1 MRHRRRQPRQRA
13 IYVASEAP
21 DMANSRVAMIDVPAI
36 TPPAGMYSHVSH
48 DTGLGL
54 FFVAGQL
61 AFDSS
66 GNIVGKGDFVAQ
78 MRQVFANLEG
88 ALKAAG
94 CTFNDVLKFTT
105 YMTRDSDIPA
115 FMDTRRELYAT
126 IFPDGTYPPNTLL
139 IISRLVHPDCLIEIE
154 AIAAAKR

>member
-1 MRHRRRQPRQRA
+1 
-13 IYVASEAP
+13 
-21 DMANSRVAMIDVPAI
+21 MANSRVIMIDVPEI

-61 AFDSS
+61 SFDPS
-66 GNIVGKGDFVAQ
+66 GNIVGKGDFAAQ

-94 CTFNDVLKFTT
+94 CGFADVLKFTT
-105 YMTRDSDIPA
+105 YLTRASDIQA

-126 IFPDGTYPPNTLL
+126 IFPDGKYPPNTLL
-139 IISRLVHPDCLIEIE
+139 IISRLVDPECLIEIE

>member
-1 MRHRRRQPRQRA
+1 M
-13 IYVASEAP
+13 AS
-21 DMANSRVAMIDVPAI
+21 SRVIMIDVPEI

-48 DTGLGL
+48 ATELGL
-54 FFVAGQL
+54 YFVAGQL
-61 AFDSS
+61 AFDPS
-66 GNIVGKGDFVAQ
+66 GNVVGKDDFGAQ

-94 CTFNDVLKFTT
+94 CTFDDVLKFTT
-105 YMTRDSDIPA
+105 YMTRDGDIPA

-126 IFPDGTYPPNTLL
+126 IFPEGKYPPNTLL
-139 IISRLVHPDCLIEIE
+139 IISRLVHPECLIEIE

>member
-94 CTFNDVLKFTT
+94 CTFND
-105 YMTRDSDIPA
+105 
-115 FMDTRRELYAT
+115 
-126 IFPDGTYPPNTLL
+126 
-139 IISRLVHPDCLIEIE
+139 
-154 AIAAAKR
+154 